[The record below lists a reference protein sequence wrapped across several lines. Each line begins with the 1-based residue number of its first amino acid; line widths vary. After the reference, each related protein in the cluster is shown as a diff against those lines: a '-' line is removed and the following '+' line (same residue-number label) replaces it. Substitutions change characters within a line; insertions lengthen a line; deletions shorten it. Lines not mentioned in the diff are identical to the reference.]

1 QREAIRSAVRDG
13 SIVIAGGGGGIPV
26 YRTKE
31 GDLRGVE
38 AVIDKDYTA
47 SLIASDLEAD
57 LFVILTGVDHVSIR
71 FGRPDQKAIRTMDL
85 DEARAHQTGG
95 EFPEGSMGPK
105 IRAAIEFVQATGREV
120 LITSSA
126 RLLEAVRGK
135 AGTRIVPPGPGRRGR
150 MAGPRTAHV
159 RGRVRTTT

>member
-1 QREAIRSAVRDG
+1 M
-13 SIVIAGGGGGIPV
+13 
-26 YRTKE
+26 
-31 GDLRGVE
+31 
-38 AVIDKDYTA
+38 
-47 SLIASDLEAD
+47 
-57 LFVILTGVDHVSIR
+57 LTGVDHVSIR

-126 RLLEAVRGK
+126 RLLDAVRGK
-135 AGTRIVPPGPGRRGR
+135 GGTRIVPTAGGRRR
-150 MAGPRTAHV
+150 SRT
-159 RGRVRTTT
+159 